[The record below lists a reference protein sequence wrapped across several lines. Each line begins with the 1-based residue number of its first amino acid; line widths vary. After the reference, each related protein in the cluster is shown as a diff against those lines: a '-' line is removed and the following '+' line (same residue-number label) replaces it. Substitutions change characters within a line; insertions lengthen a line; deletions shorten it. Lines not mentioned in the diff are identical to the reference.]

1 MKGDEMTAGTRKKNT
16 TAGKQ
21 KNRYFDFDLPSLD
34 IDLKDI
40 EFETFDDI
48 KFEPIEALEFEDIDF
63 AVEDLSIEPMDD
75 LHIDTSDLDFNIEI
89 PSIDT
94 ELTA

>member
-1 MKGDEMTAGTRKKNT
+1 MTAGTRKKNHT
-16 TAGKQ
+16 TAGKHR
-21 KNRYFDFDLPSLD
+21 KPLYFDFNLPSLD

-40 EFETFDDI
+40 EFETFDNI

-94 ELTA
+94 DLNA